1 MKDLEEINI
10 SLERHEQQL
19 RTLERDVGSLK
30 EIQSEIRTMSESLV
44 TITTELKHT
53 NEQLAKNEA
62 KIDEINSTPKER
74 LQHIFVAIVSAIAGA
89 LISTAIALIVA

>member
-62 KIDEINSTPKER
+62 KIDEINNTPKER